1 MEEMEKG
8 KRYSAEDKG
17 YTSKIYEIRW
27 IPLTEREE
35 YQEGPTRDALL
46 KLKEKM
52 AEKDFDKYIE
62 NGVIR
67 VTYDEGRL
75 MIIVKSEIYRTM
87 LMGPFYNAIC
97 EAFDVG
103 HFRVV
108 SQVNG
113 Y

>member
-27 IPLTEREE
+27 IPVTEREE

-67 VTYDEGRL
+67 V
-75 MIIVKSEIYRTM
+75 IVKSEIYRTM

-103 HFRVV
+103 HCRVV